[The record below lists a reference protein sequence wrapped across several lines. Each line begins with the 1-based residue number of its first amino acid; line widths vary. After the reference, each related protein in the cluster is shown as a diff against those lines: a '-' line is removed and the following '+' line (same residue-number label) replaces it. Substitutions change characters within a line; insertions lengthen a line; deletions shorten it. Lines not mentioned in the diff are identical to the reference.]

1 MPDLKK
7 IDVAF
12 SNKETTN
19 ELKYYNPVET
29 DRIKVYGLNWFDED
43 KRYVRFPKSSDETIK
58 NLAEGL
64 CYLVEQPSGAMLAFR
79 SNTST
84 VKIKVELGNWFSM
97 AHMAFTGQGGFDIY
111 IGTKREDLKFYRTS
125 SFPITNKTYE
135 FTYFSDWSKEERLFL
150 LNFPLYAGVNKIE
163 IGVDQDAVIIPADDL
178 FNKGRV
184 VCYGTSIT
192 QGGCASRGGMNYTNA
207 LSRRTGYEFLN
218 FGFSGNGRGQKEVAE
233 LLASINDVSMFILD
247 YEANA
252 TLPMLKETLDNFINI
267 LRSRYPETPILVL
280 SKIRMSYET
289 HVEENWKKQ
298 MKSLRFQKQVVKEHQ
313 AYDPNIYFY
322 DGHKL
327 LGKYTYEATVDGSH
341 PTDLGFM
348 MITENLE
355 KVIRKYI
362 NIE

>member
-19 ELKYYNPVET
+19 ELKYYDPVT
-29 DRIKVYGLNWFDED
+29 SDKIKVYGLNWFDED
-43 KRYVRFPKSSDETIK
+43 KRYVRFPKYSDEMIK
-58 NLAEGL
+58 NLADGL
-64 CYLVEQPSGAMLAFR
+64 YYLVEQPSGAMLAFK

-111 IGTKREDLKFYRTS
+111 IGTTRENLKFYRTS
-125 SFPITNKTYE
+125 SFPINNKTYE
-135 FTYFSDWSKEERLFL
+135 FTYFCDWEKEERFFL
-150 LNFPLYAGVNKIE
+150 LNFPLYSGVNKIE
-163 IGVDQDAVIIPADDL
+163 IGIDSDASITPSCDL
-178 FNKGRV
+178 FDKGRV

-192 QGGCASRGGMNYTNA
+192 QGGCASRGGMSYTNQ

-252 TLPMLKETLDNFINI
+252 TLPMLQDTLDNFINI
-267 LRSRYPETPILVL
+267 IRDKYPTVPILVL
-280 SKIRMSYET
+280 SKIRMAYET
-289 HVEENWKKQ
+289 HVKENLEKQ
-298 MKSLRFQKQVVKEHQ
+298 MKSKKYQKQVVIKHQ
-313 AYDPNIYFY
+313 KYDKNIYFY

-327 LGKYTYEATVDGSH
+327 LGKYVYDATVDGSH

-355 KVIRKYI
+355 KVLKKYI
-362 NIE
+362 KID

>member
-1 MPDLKK
+1 MPDIKK

-19 ELKYYNPVET
+19 ELCYYNPVET
-29 DRIKVYGLNWFDED
+29 DKIKVFGLNWFEED
-43 KRYVRFPKSSDETIK
+43 KRYVRFPKSSDEVIK

-64 CYLVEQPSGAMLAFR
+64 HYLVEQPSGAMLAFR
-79 SNTST
+79 SNTT
-84 VKIKVELGNWFSM
+84 TIKIKVELGHWFNM

-111 IGTKREDLKFYRTS
+111 VGTKREDLKFFRTS
-125 SFPITNKTYE
+125 SFPVSNKAYE
-135 FTYFSDWSKEERLFL
+135 FTYFSDWSKEDRLYVI
-150 LNFPLYAGVNKIE
+150 NFPLYAAVNKIE
-163 IGVDQDAVIIPADDL
+163 VGIDQDATIVPEL
-178 FNKGRV
+178 EVFNKGRV

-192 QGGCASRGGMNYTNA
+192 QGGCASRGGMSYTNA

-233 LLASINDVSMFILD
+233 LLASINNVSMYILD

-252 TLPMLKETLDNFINI
+252 TLSMLQDTLDNFINI
-267 LRSRYPETPILVL
+267 LRAKYPNVPILVL
-280 SKIRMSYET
+280 SKIQMSYET
-289 HVEENWKKQ
+289 HLEDNRKKQ
-298 MKSLRFQKQVVKEHQ
+298 MKSLYFQKRVVKKHQ
-313 AYDPNIYFY
+313 ETDKNIYFY

-327 LGKYTYEATVDGSH
+327 LGKYTTDATVDGSH

-355 KVIRKYI
+355 KVIKKYI
-362 NIE
+362 KF